1 MNKKINIETHPIE
14 KIILAAFLGP
24 FVVLGYILFFVTT
37 YTLVQ
42 RVIEQDYDGL
52 TSLIIGSVVSL
63 IMAVAFTKPFQILK
77 RKAGPKK
84 GNIIQ
89 LRLIAIDQDETY
101 EHQEGATR
109 YFPTLFTFI
118 HENGTHIEM
127 EQFASKPTCKRY
139 EQAIEESDP
148 RLLIKVKEYENEY
161 YVSLQELT
169 DFRTEFNNEPIIT
182 VGLDA
187 HKIK

>member
-1 MNKKINIETHPIE
+1 MNKKIQIETHPIE

-42 RVIEQDYDGL
+42 RIIEQDYDGI

-63 IMAVAFTKPFQILK
+63 VVAVAFTKPFQILK

-84 GNIIQ
+84 GNIVQ

-101 EHQEGATR
+101 ERKEGPTT

-127 EQFASKPTCKRY
+127 EQFVSKPTRKRY

-148 RLLIKVKEYENEY
+148 RLLLKVKEYENKY
-161 YVSLQELT
+161 YISLQELAE
-169 DFRTEFNNEPIIT
+169 FRTEFDNEPITT
-182 VGLDA
+182 VGLDEN
-187 HKIK
+187 KIK

>member
-24 FVVLGYILFFVTT
+24 FIVLGYILFFVTT

-42 RVIEQDYDGL
+42 RIIEQDYDGI
-52 TSLIIGSVVSL
+52 TSLVIGSVVSL
-63 IMAVAFTKPFQILK
+63 VVAVAFTKPFKILK

-89 LRLIAIDQDETY
+89 LRLISIDQDEIY
-101 EHQEGATR
+101 ERQEGSTI
-109 YFPTLFTFI
+109 YFPTLFTFV

-127 EQFASKPTCKRY
+127 EQFVSKPTCKRY
-139 EQAIEESDP
+139 EQAIKESDP
-148 RLLIKVKEYENEY
+148 RILIEVKEYENEY
-161 YVSLQELT
+161 YIGLQELAE
-169 DFRTEFNNEPIIT
+169 FRNEFNNEPITT

>member
-42 RVIEQDYDGL
+42 RVIEQDYDGI
-52 TSLIIGSVVSL
+52 TSLVIGIVVSL
-63 IMAVAFTKPFQILK
+63 VMAVAFTKPFQILK

-89 LRLIAIDQDETY
+89 LQLISIDQDETY
-101 EHQEGATR
+101 ERQEGGTI

-118 HENGTHIEM
+118 DDKGVHIEM
-127 EQFASKPTCKRY
+127 EQFASNPTCKRY
-139 EQAIEESDP
+139 EQAIKESDP

-161 YVSLQELT
+161 YISVQDLAE
-169 DFRTEFNNEPIIT
+169 FRNEFNNEPITT
-182 VGLDA
+182 VGLDE